1 MKVIGLLLSTALF
14 YSCNGT
20 SQQKGHEKKIDENL
34 EIKNKT
40 TLTNTYTKS
49 GVLDTSYGTNSIY
62 LKGKFVIATNFIIT
76 RNYDSKN
83 NLLTE
88 KRVDVS
94 ETNGLLETGIT
105 ISITKMYYNEH
116 NQETKRIEMHN
127 TQADNPEL
135 DFKNQSNPQ
144 YDTIIKVNF
153 YDSQSN
159 LIKQITSN
167 SNNEVQFSL
176 LMFYSNDQKSF
187 SCELDE
193 NSDTLTTFKYKKVGD
208 LIEETVVPKS
218 DPNSYV
224 TTWYEGKKKIK
235 SIFYDSNVNKK
246 FIETFKYDEK
256 GNEVENILYE

>member
-1 MKVIGLLLSTALF
+1 MKIIRLFLFAALL

-20 SQQKGHEKKIDENL
+20 SQQKEELKEIDENL
-34 EIKNKT
+34 QIKNKT

-62 LKGKFVIATNFIIT
+62 LKGKFAVATNFIIT

-88 KRVDVS
+88 KRVEVS

-127 TQADNPEL
+127 TQSDNPEL
-135 DFKNQSNPQ
+135 DFKNQSNPL

-153 YDSQSN
+153 YDLQGN

-176 LMFYSNDQKSF
+176 FMFYSNGQKSF

-193 NSDTLTTFKYKKVGD
+193 NSDTLTTFKYKKVGN
-208 LIEETVVPKS
+208 LLEETVVPKS
-218 DPNSYV
+218 DPNSNFI
-224 TTWYEGKKKIK
+224 TWYEGNKKIK
-235 SIFYDSNVNKK
+235 SIFYDNNVNKK